1 MTLNTVL
8 TNKEGTPLAPATTAE
23 QVSYDGTR
31 NVKQAIEGSI
41 EFVYQTG
48 IDEICTIDTAESA
61 ANTVDVSTAAQ
72 DEDNVIAKEVEGD
85 E

>member
-23 QVSYDGTR
+23 QVDYDAER

-41 EFVYQTG
+41 EFVYQTD
-48 IDEICTIDTAESA
+48 IDEICTIDIDE
-61 ANTVDVSTAAQ
+61 STADELPTQ
-72 DEDNVIAKEVEGD
+72 VEDNVSSEGTEGD

>member
-23 QVSYDGTR
+23 QVSYDGSR

-41 EFVYQTG
+41 EFVYQTD
-48 IDEICTIDTAESA
+48 IDEICTIDIEEDTANVSSA
-61 ANTVDVSTAAQ
+61 AQVADNVST
-72 DEDNVIAKEVEGD
+72 EGTEGD

>member
-23 QVSYDGTR
+23 QVDYDGER

-41 EFVYQTG
+41 EFVYQTD
-48 IDEICTIDTAESA
+48 IDEICTIDTE
-61 ANTVDVSTAAQ
+61 STADELPTQ
-72 DEDNVIAKEVEGD
+72 VEDNVISEGLEGD

>member
-41 EFVYQTG
+41 EFVYQTD

>member
-31 NVKQAIEGSI
+31 NVKQAIDGSI
-41 EFVYQTG
+41 EFVYQTD
-48 IDEICTIDTAESA
+48 IDEICTIDIDE
-61 ANTVDVSTAAQ
+61 STADELPTQ
-72 DEDNVIAKEVEGD
+72 VEDNVSSEGTEGD

>member
-8 TNKEGTPLAPATTAE
+8 INKEGTPLAPATTAE
-23 QVSYDGTR
+23 QVSYDSTR
-31 NVKQAIEGSI
+31 NVKQAIDGSI
-41 EFVYQTG
+41 EFVYQTD
-48 IDEICTIDTAESA
+48 IDEICTIDTDKSA

>member
-23 QVSYDGTR
+23 QVDYDGER

-41 EFVYQTG
+41 EFVYQTD
-48 IDEICTIDTAESA
+48 IDEICTIDTE
-61 ANTVDVSTAAQ
+61 STADELSTQ
-72 DEDNVIAKEVEGD
+72 VEDNVSSEGLEGD

>member
-23 QVSYDGTR
+23 QVAYDAERT
-31 NVKQAIEGSI
+31 VKQAIDGSI
-41 EFVYQTG
+41 EFVYQTD
-48 IDEICTIDTAESA
+48 IDEICTIDIEE
-61 ANTVDVSTAAQ
+61 STADELPTQ
-72 DEDNVIAKEVEGD
+72 VEDNVSSEGLEGD

>member
-31 NVKQAIEGSI
+31 NVKQAIEGNI
-41 EFVYQTG
+41 EFVYQTD
-48 IDEICTIDTAESA
+48 IDEICTIDTEESA
-61 ANTVDVSTAAQ
+61 ADAADISSAAQ
-72 DEDNVIAKEVEGD
+72 VADDVNAEGMEDDA
-85 E
+85 

>member
-23 QVSYDGTR
+23 QVSYDSTR
-31 NVKQAIEGSI
+31 NVKQAIDGSI
-41 EFVYQTG
+41 EFVYQID
-48 IDEICTIDTAESA
+48 IDEICTIDTESA
-61 ANTVDVSTAAQ
+61 NTTDVSSVAQ
-72 DEDNVIAKEVEGD
+72 LADDVITEGTEGD

>member
-31 NVKQAIEGSI
+31 NVKQAIDGSI
-41 EFVYQTG
+41 EFVYQTD
-48 IDEICTIDTAESA
+48 IDEICMIPVEESSSVIESEEI
-61 ANTVDVSTAAQ
+61 NT
-72 DEDNVIAKEVEGD
+72 EMGEV
-85 E
+85 

>member
-23 QVSYDGTR
+23 QVSYDSTR
-31 NVKQAIEGSI
+31 NVKQAIDGSI
-41 EFVYQTG
+41 EFVYQTD
-48 IDEICTIDTAESA
+48 IDEICTIDTEP
-61 ANTVDVSTAAQ
+61 ANTTDVSSVAQ
-72 DEDNVIAKEVEGD
+72 LADDVITEGTEGD

>member
-23 QVSYDGTR
+23 QVDYDGER

-41 EFVYQTG
+41 EFVYQTD
-48 IDEICTIDTAESA
+48 IDEICTIDIDE
-61 ANTVDVSTAAQ
+61 STADELPTQ
-72 DEDNVIAKEVEGD
+72 VEDNVSSEGTEGD